1 MSYADFIARKRTV
14 APPCGLADVPSL
26 NPAMFPFQS
35 DITRWAL
42 RRGRAAIWADC
53 GLGKSLMAL
62 EWARV
67 VTEHTG
73 RRVLIL
79 TPLAVAQQFVSEG
92 AKFGIHVTHARTGS
106 DVRDGI
112 NVTNYERLHHFSP
125 ADFGGVVADESS
137 VLKDYTSS
145 TRNALIEAFAVTPFK
160 LACTATPAPNDQM
173 ELGNHAEFL
182 GAMSRTEML
191 ASFFCH
197 DGGETQTWRLKG
209 HAERDFWRWVA
220 SWAVSIRKPSDLGYA
235 DDGYT
240 LPPLNITE
248 HVIGSNE
255 DVSRAA
261 GMLLGYEANT
271 LNEQRAARRSSLPD
285 RVAKCAALVNGNAEP
300 WCVWCDLNDESS
312 ALVAAIP
319 GAVEVRG
326 SDSPEHKEQTATAFS
341 AGKIRVIVS
350 KPSIFGWGV
359 NWQHCAHVAFVG
371 LSHSF
376 EQWYQ
381 AVRRN
386 YRFGQR
392 RTVECHVITSSA
404 EGRVVG
410 NLKRKQLDAE
420 RMAIGMIEH
429 MSEIT
434 KAEIRATGRTEVA
447 YNPTVRMTI
456 PSWLR
461 SEVA

>member
-1 MSYADFIARKRTV
+1 
-14 APPCGLADVPSL
+14 
-26 NPAMFPFQS
+26 
-35 DITRWAL
+35 
-42 RRGRAAIWADC
+42 
-53 GLGKSLMAL
+53 
-62 EWARV
+62 
-67 VTEHTG
+67 
-73 RRVLIL
+73 
-79 TPLAVAQQFVSEG
+79 
-92 AKFGIHVTHARTGS
+92 
-106 DVRDGI
+106 
-112 NVTNYERLHHFSP
+112 
-125 ADFGGVVADESS
+125 
-137 VLKDYTSS
+137 
-145 TRNALIEAFAVTPFK
+145 
-160 LACTATPAPNDQM
+160 M

-220 SWAVSIRKPSDLGYA
+220 SWAVSIRKPSDLGYS
-235 DDGYT
+235 DVGYT
-240 LPPLNITE
+240 LPPLNVTE
-248 HVIGSNE
+248 HVIESAE
-255 DVSRAA
+255 DVSRAS
-261 GMLLGYEANT
+261 GMLLGYEAST
-271 LNEQRAARRSSLPD
+271 LAEQRAARRGSLVD
-285 RVAKCAALVNGNAEP
+285 RVAKCAALVNSNNEP
-300 WCVWCDLNDESS
+300 WCVWCDLNDEST
-312 ALVAAIP
+312 ALAAAIP

-326 SDSPEHKEQTATAFS
+326 SDSPEHKEQAAADFAS
-341 AGKIRVIVS
+341 GKVRVIVS

-392 RTVECHVITSSA
+392 RAVECHVITSSA

-410 NLKRKQLDAE
+410 NLKRKQADAE
-420 RMAIGMIEH
+420 RMAVGMIEH

-434 KAEIRATGRTEVA
+434 KADLRATGRTEVA
-447 YNPTVRMTI
+447 YNPTVRMTV
-456 PSWLR
+456 PAWLR

>member
-1 MSYADFIARKRTV
+1 MSYSDFIARKRV
-14 APPCGLADVPSL
+14 VFSPVGISDVPPL
-26 NPAMFPFQS
+26 NPTMFPFQA

-62 EWARV
+62 DWSRV

-79 TPLAVAQQFVSEG
+79 TPLAVAQQFVREG
-92 AKFGIHVTHARTGS
+92 EKFGIQVTNARDAS
-106 DVRDGI
+106 QLRDGI
-112 NVTNYERLHHFSP
+112 NVTNYERLHHFNP
-125 ADFGGVVADESS
+125 TEFAGVVADESS

-145 TRNALIEAFAVTPFK
+145 TRNALIEAFSSTPFR

-197 DGGETQTWRLKG
+197 DGGETQVWRLKG

-220 SWAVSIRKPSDLGYA
+220 SWAVSIRKPSDLGYP
-235 DDGYT
+235 DDGYV
-240 LPPLNITE
+240 LPPLNVTE
-248 HVIGSNE
+248 HVIESKE
-255 DVSRAA
+255 DLSRAA
-261 GMLLGYEANT
+261 GMLIAYEANT
-271 LNEQRAARRSSLPD
+271 LNEQRAARRNSLAD
-285 RVAKCAALVNGNAEP
+285 RVAKCAELVNGNDEP
-300 WCVWCDLNDESS
+300 WCVWCDLNDESA
-312 ALVAAIP
+312 ALSAAIP
-319 GAVEVRG
+319 GAVEVKG
-326 SDSPEHKEQTATAFS
+326 SDSAEHKEQTAADFAS
-341 AGKIRVIVS
+341 GKVRVIVS

-386 YRFGQR
+386 YRFGQKR
-392 RTVECHVITSSA
+392 AVECHVITSSA

-410 NLKRKQLDAE
+410 NLKRKQADAE

-429 MSEIT
+429 MAEIT
-434 KAEIRATGRTEVA
+434 KAEIRATARTEVA
-447 YNPTVRMTI
+447 YNPRVRMNV

-461 SEVA
+461 SEA